1 MKAHAAPVICFWS
14 LAYDSLEVRGAV
26 ECTIGRAMAGAGT
39 AKTGAAGGGRNA
51 VRRLSTYS
59 LFIAPLFTN
68 ALVLLRVPLIRRL
81 RCGSWISPNRFLLRR
96 FWRHC

>member
-26 ECTIGRAMAGAGT
+26 ECTIGRTMAGAGT

-51 VRRLSTYS
+51 VRRRFHVL
-59 LFIAPLFTN
+59 
-68 ALVLLRVPLIRRL
+68 ALYRAAVHKCPCPAARAAD
-81 RCGSWISPNRFLLRR
+81 
-96 FWRHC
+96 

>member
-1 MKAHAAPVICFWS
+1 
-14 LAYDSLEVRGAV
+14 VRLVAGETQFAV
-26 ECTIGRAMAGAGT
+26 
-39 AKTGAAGGGRNA
+39 
-51 VRRLSTYS
+51 VSTYS